1 MVVPDRAHDLTCPS
15 TESRL
20 FETEV
25 VTMPPLSLPSIKG
38 RSVRRVVCGRRHQ
51 SLSTLIAAVLVA
63 LSSATS
69 APSAPSAA
77 VARQPNVVLII
88 TDDKYV
94 SNEQK
99 LVTAGNSR
107 HFSTNSS
114 YF

>member
-69 APSAPSAA
+69 APSAA